1 MTILYTDDRFLDHET
16 GTHRERPERLKAIT
30 AELARTGLAARCKAG
45 ETRIASTDE
54 LTRLHDGKYRER
66 LEKFAAMGGG
76 WIEQDTFVSPK
87 SYDVACRAVG
97 TCLAAV
103 DAVMRTTDQKSA
115 PDARSVRG
123 TSSPPTL
130 KGPDKTALC
139 LVRPPGHHALT
150 HDAMGFCLFNN
161 IALAADRAVKH
172 HKLERVLVIDWDV
185 HHGNGTQD
193 IFYER
198 DDVWFLSAHRFPFY
212 PGTGKKDET
221 GTRKGLATKF
231 NLPVAFGTSRKDYLA
246 QFESLLTDAASKCK
260 PQLVLIS
267 AGFDAH
273 AEDPIGSLGLQTEDF
288 ETLTKLVHQVA
299 KTHCAGRVVSCLE
312 GGYNIDRLAESV
324 ACHLRTLLEGE
335 K

>member
-1 MTILYTDDRFLDHET
+1 MTLLYTDGRFLDHET
-16 GTHRERPERLKAIT
+16 GTHRERPERLKAIS
-30 AELARTGLAARCKAG
+30 AELARTGLAARCKGAA
-45 ETRIASTDE
+45 TRVATVDE
-54 LTRLHDGKYRER
+54 LAQIHGVMYVGRVADYAK
-66 LEKFAAMGGG
+66 AGGG
-76 WIEQDTFVSPK
+76 WIESDTFVSPK
-87 SYDVACRAVG
+87 SYEVACRAAG
-97 TCLAAV
+97 TSLAAV
-103 DAVMRTTDQKSA
+103 DAVM
-115 PDARSVRG
+115 
-123 TSSPPTL
+123 

-139 LVRPPGHHALT
+139 LIRPPGHHALA

-161 IALAADRAVKH
+161 IALAADHAVKQH
-172 HKLERVLVIDWDV
+172 QLERVLVIDWDV

-221 GTRKGLATKF
+221 GTGKGLATKF

-260 PQLVLIS
+260 PQLILIS

-299 KTHCAGRVVSCLE
+299 KTYCNGRVVSCLE
-312 GGYNIDRLAESV
+312 GGYNVDRLAESV
-324 ACHLRTLLEGE
+324 ACHLRTLLDATKE
-335 K
+335 

>member
-1 MTILYTDDRFLDHET
+1 MKRGRHEKPPRNGQNQMTILYTDERFLDHET
-16 GTHRERPERLKAIT
+16 GTHRERPERLKAIS
-30 AELARTGLAARCKAG
+30 AELARTGLAARCKVG
-45 ETRIASTDE
+45 TTRVASVEE

-76 WIEQDTFVSPK
+76 WIEADTFVSPK

-97 TCLAAV
+97 TCQAAV
-103 DAVMRTTDQKSA
+103 DAVMQ
-115 PDARSVRG
+115 
-123 TSSPPTL
+123 
-130 KGPDKTALC
+130 GPEKTALC
-139 LVRPPGHHALT
+139 LVRPPGHHALA

-161 IALAADRAVKH
+161 VALAADRAVQH
-172 HKLERVLVIDWDV
+172 HQLERVLVIDWDV

-221 GTRKGLATKF
+221 GAGKGLATKF

-299 KTHCAGRVVSCLE
+299 KTHCGGRVVSCLE

-324 ACHLRTLLEGE
+324 ACHLRTLLDGE